1 MRGESEARRDESAG
15 KVAEA
20 KGAAC
25 GSAAVRISAASRAAR
40 RAIGSRWDQEAGFN
54 RRRSDLKR
62 RGPDFPTGFIVVKSG
77 KISKIRGGFQS
88 ACEAVWEIPAVMIDT
103 CGNIPSFALA
113 PPAIA
118 TIKTASL
125 CTANL
130 HPNARRASAAQRRS
144 VAGIVMQEPMEV
156 VEQTHRP
163 TGAGLFSA
171 VPSLPKLTFRH
182 EREHADELHE
192 RAAPRDLRIP
202 AGLLLAIVL
211 SAYLAGNWDSL
222 TYLKLHVFLL
232 LPEIWLRFTPASP
245 LSWASAKT
253 RKIGFFTTMP
263 LAFAAIIFSS
273 MWDSLIFSKGV
284 FTFDQGSMLGV
295 FGAMPLEE
303 WLWFIDHTTLASIV
317 TLAVMRPQA
326 DDVLAAS
333 LRSPL
338 RQHSP
343 ADKGAAMGLAAL
355 STTGF
360 WLTSQILMAAPG
372 ADEHLLFLGVLMG
385 FMPPVLALQWWFGG
399 NVFRQRPGEMLS
411 AIAAVS
417 VYVLALDQLALSKG
431 IWHLNPDY
439 TTGLNLL
446 GVSIEQI
453 LVYTL
458 TTVLVVQTNVFVV
471 RAAEAHAYLNRK
483 GLLTG
488 NWRIDLS
495 RTLSKK
501 L

>member
-303 WLWFIDHTTLASIV
+303 WMWFIDHTTLASIV

-439 TTGLNLL
+439 TTSLN
-446 GVSIEQI
+446 
-453 LVYTL
+453 
-458 TTVLVVQTNVFVV
+458 
-471 RAAEAHAYLNRK
+471 
-483 GLLTG
+483 
-488 NWRIDLS
+488 
-495 RTLSKK
+495 
-501 L
+501 

>member
-1 MRGESEARRDESAG
+1 
-15 KVAEA
+15 
-20 KGAAC
+20 
-25 GSAAVRISAASRAAR
+25 
-40 RAIGSRWDQEAGFN
+40 
-54 RRRSDLKR
+54 
-62 RGPDFPTGFIVVKSG
+62 
-77 KISKIRGGFQS
+77 
-88 ACEAVWEIPAVMIDT
+88 MIDT

-303 WLWFIDHTTLASIV
+303 WMWFIDHTTLASIV

-360 WLTSQILMAAPG
+360 WLTSQILMAVPG

-439 TTGLNLL
+439 TTSLN
-446 GVSIEQI
+446 
-453 LVYTL
+453 
-458 TTVLVVQTNVFVV
+458 
-471 RAAEAHAYLNRK
+471 
-483 GLLTG
+483 
-488 NWRIDLS
+488 
-495 RTLSKK
+495 
-501 L
+501 